1 MQIITILALLVK
13 SCLWLPFRSFLMS
26 LGTTL
31 WLTLA
36 LSWPTAAAGS
46 TGSTRMLGLSVSDRV
61 ALGGQLSIDTEGGQL
76 HLSNQEGIPLLS
88 VGPTSP
94 PRADCAGLF
103 CRAATIEDREAW
115 PITVDIGALW
125 VNGSIEAGEL
135 DVTSSPLPQW
145 TLVATDL
152 FSSPPRGWS
161 TNLTST
167 CGGPNKIL
175 GGYCRL
181 AATPIDKR
189 FERLPRHNFVRVLA
203 RFYFIDG
210 WERAGAWMMLDETTA
225 WTHQHTAGAQRQG
238 RAVRSVCGR
247 EDAPDR
253 IGVLVDVMQPH
264 AAATLTVGF
273 GTTGLDGADPC
284 LVSYGVQAVEV
295 YVR

>member
-1 MQIITILALLVK
+1 MTALLQ
-13 SCLWLPFRSFLMS
+13 LA
-26 LGTTL
+26 
-31 WLTLA
+31 LA
-36 LSWPTAAAGS
+36 LSWPPTAAAV
-46 TGSTRMLGLSVSDRV
+46 TGATRMLGLSVSDRI
-61 ALGGQLSIDTEGGQL
+61 ALGRQLSIDTQGGQL

-94 PRADCAGLF
+94 PQADCAGLF
-103 CRAATIEDREAW
+103 CRAATIAEDREAPR
-115 PITVDIGALW
+115 PITVDLGALW
-125 VNGSIEAGEL
+125 VNGSIEVAEL

-152 FSSPPRGWS
+152 FSSPPKGWS

-189 FERLPRHNFVRVLA
+189 FERLPAHNFVRVLA
-203 RFYFIDG
+203 RFYFIDQ
-210 WERAGAWMMLDETTA
+210 WERASAWMMLDETTA
-225 WTHQHTAGAQRQG
+225 WTHQHSAGAQRQG

-247 EDAPDR
+247 DDSPDR
-253 IGVLVDVMQPH
+253 VGVLIDVVQPH
-264 AAATLTVGF
+264 AATMLTVGF
-273 GTTGLDGADPC
+273 GTNGLHGADPC